1 MTGQE
6 AATERLEAS
15 VRGRVQGVGF
25 RWFVARE
32 AHRLALGGWVANLPD
47 GTVRVVAEGP
57 RADLDRLAE
66 RLSIGP
72 PGGHVGDLSLQW
84 LPATGLAAQF
94 EIRSGG
100 HSGD

>member
-1 MTGQE
+1 MTGRG
-6 AATERLEAS
+6 AGTERLEATA
-15 VRGRVQGVGF
+15 RGRVQGVGF

-32 AHRLALGGWVANLPD
+32 AQRLALGGWVANLPD
-47 GTVRVVAEGP
+47 GSVRVVAEGA

-66 RLSIGP
+66 RLSVGP
-72 PGGHVGDLSLQW
+72 AGAHVADLSLQW
-84 LPATGLAAQF
+84 LPAMGTPTPF